1 MNWSWRLSSVSLAAL
16 LTLSAFFI
24 AAGGLGLA
32 TSMALAGFAFIP
44 VVFVSGWRAF
54 KSAPT
59 LVFLGVLSIGWICLS
74 HLWSPYDRADQ
85 VYKLAFLIPLFVIA
99 AYIACRL
106 TDDEAERQ
114 TNVLAI
120 CSLLVG
126 TYFFLEA
133 LSGGLIGGWIELNLE
148 ESTYP
153 AEAVRNAKV
162 TLSRGATAFMM
173 LAGPVALALWRRNG
187 TRNRGLAI
195 VLLVMAAAAST
206 SFDVEANILALLF
219 GLLAAGVTL
228 WGGRIGP
235 QLLLLGA
242 GVWVLGAPLFMG
254 IGLALLPDSVENA
267 LPLSWAWRLEIWK
280 SVLDQIREAPL
291 IGHGLDSMRALSDP
305 APYRDIIIDRL
316 PLHAHNAGLHI
327 WMDAG
332 ALGAILCA
340 ATLFAAIGAF
350 ERARLNRDQ
359 LAGLTY
365 VGGVWL
371 VSVMLGYGVYQEWHH
386 AALALGAF
394 AAFLIRTDSS
404 A

>member
-1 MNWSWRLSSVSLAAL
+1 MNWGWRLSSASLAVL
-16 LTLSAFFI
+16 LTLSALFI

-32 TSMALAGFAFIP
+32 TSMALTGLVFTP

-74 HLWSPYDRADQ
+74 HIWSPYARADQ
-85 VYKLAFLIPLFVIA
+85 AYKLALLIPLFVIA

-106 TDDEAERQ
+106 TDEEAERQ
-114 TNVLAI
+114 TNVLVI
-120 CSLLVG
+120 CTLLVG
-126 TYFFLEA
+126 TYFLIEA
-133 LSGGLIGGWIELNLE
+133 LSGSLIGGWIELNLE

-173 LAGPVALALWRRNG
+173 LAGPVALTLWRRNG
-187 TRNRGLAI
+187 SRNRGLAI
-195 VLLVMAAAAST
+195 VVLVMAALSSA
-206 SFDVEANILALLF
+206 SFDVEANILALLC
-219 GLLAAGVTL
+219 GLLLAGVTL
-228 WGGRIGP
+228 WGGRVGP
-235 QLLLLGA
+235 QVLMLGA

-254 IGLALLPDSVENA
+254 IGLALLPDGVEEA

-305 APYRDIIIDRL
+305 APYRDITIDRL
-316 PLHAHNAGLHI
+316 PMHAHNAGLHI

-340 ATLFAAIGAF
+340 ATLFASIGAF
-350 ERARLNRDQ
+350 ERARLTRDQ
-359 LAGLTY
+359 LAGLSY
-365 VGGVWL
+365 VGGIWL

-394 AAFLIRTDSS
+394 AAFLNRTDS
-404 A
+404 AD